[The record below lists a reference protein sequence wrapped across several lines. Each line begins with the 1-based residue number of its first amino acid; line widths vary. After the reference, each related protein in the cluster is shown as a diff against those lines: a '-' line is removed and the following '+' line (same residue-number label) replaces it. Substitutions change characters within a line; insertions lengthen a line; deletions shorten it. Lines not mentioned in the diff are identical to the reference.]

1 MMSGLTA
8 TEEVGGGVSYDRH
21 RMLPLGA
28 VTRPSDRNRTAAVD
42 AAATTAALLG
52 DVARNAF
59 IEMQRGLWG
68 WRL

>member
-59 IEMQRGLWG
+59 IEMQRGL
-68 WRL
+68 